1 MKRVFASFAHLHLSA
16 RLAISLALVLFAAVA
31 VAPAAGPQKRIRDD
45 VRIAGLNVSG
55 LDVGQARQRVRISF
69 AQPVRFRFG
78 KLRWQVAP
86 AKLGAEPLVDDAVSR
101 ALRSDSGENVEVRV
115 AVDKQQVRR
124 YVDALERRFGV
135 QAQDAQLVGLNGG
148 RPAISDERWGRT
160 VRHGAMTAAI
170 TRALRT
176 RIRGRMPV
184 VPRAIRPSVTKAGF
198 GPVIVIQR
206 GSNQLTLFAGSTVVR
221 NFGVATGTAQYP
233 TPSGTFSIADMQKNP
248 WWRPPDSDW
257 AKGKK
262 PIPPGPGNPLG
273 TRWMGLTAPLV
284 GIHGTPDA
292 ASIGYSASHGCIRMH
307 ISEATWLFDHVDV
320 GTPVVISLRPC
331 SWRSPSSRR
340 SSGCRPAGASWR
352 SRPG

>member
-31 VAPAAGPQKRIRDD
+31 VAPAAGPQKRIRED

-55 LDVGQARQRVRISF
+55 LDVGQARQRVRF
-69 AQPVRFRFG
+69 AFDRPVRFRFG

-101 ALRSDSGENVEVRV
+101 ALRSESGDNVEVRV

-135 QAQDAQLVGLNGG
+135 QAQDARLVGLNGV

-160 VRHGAMTAAI
+160 VRRGAMTAAI

-184 VPRAIRPSVTKAGF
+184 VLRAIRPSVTKAGF

-206 GSNQLTLFAGSTVVR
+206 GSNQLTLFNGSTVVR

-320 GTPVVISLRPC
+320 GTPVVIL
-331 SWRSPSSRR
+331 
-340 SSGCRPAGASWR
+340 
-352 SRPG
+352 